1 MRIKSERKKNEE
13 GWNHKKNSILKLSR
27 IKKILI
33 KRIKTKYNKWK
44 KFKED
49 EIEKKYIIL

>member
-1 MRIKSERKKNEE
+1 MRIKSERKKNEG

-44 KFKED
+44 K
-49 EIEKKYIIL
+49 IQRGWNWKKYI